1 MILVNDGSPAEAR
14 PSKGKEPADMPSEAD
29 VQVQSGHRKRGR
41 VASNIWDMFTKEE
54 RPATRKSAVCQNCN
68 MKVNYHKKTESVIVH
83 LNKCLEFRKLMNGMD
98 IEDRPEWYSGPK
110 KRRAPPAHSK
120 ALSLGTS
127 DSKSQSSIRSFALP
141 QVDAATK
148 MKFQKMIAYHYYCT
162 GTSFQRVED
171 QNLVQAVKMLQ
182 PDEGLLPSRK
192 KLAGELLDVCY
203 DDIKQKCDAK
213 LSSLSSDVCLVTD
226 GWSNIHN
233 EPVVNYIA
241 ASRPSLFIE
250 AVHTGEQGHTAE
262 WIAQDVG
269 RVIRKH
275 ANTIFAGAVTDNT
288 AANKKAWLL
297 LKGQFPDKFFQ
308 GCTSHTLHLLVK
320 DIFGAT
326 KTKKRGES
334 VATFPVG
341 YPFESLLIFAE
352 SCKDVVKFFHNHH
365 AVKVRLRG
373 MQLRESLPMLIKP
386 APTRWGSLQQCFS
399 SILKSEKLLFSIVSE
414 RDFVPAA
421 QTAALK
427 SESTRIKDIIT
438 DTAFVSQLNKALNI
452 LGPIDQL
459 IVKYQSDDV
468 PLSDVLPDFNKL
480 PTRFAASPT
489 REFLSH
495 EELQYL
501 TMLANQRFEFMYSD
515 AHGLA
520 YLLDPRYLGEGISHQ
535 HRSNLEDILINLP
548 LDSVPVT
555 DEKKSDVYMQYTE
568 FVIAAQNEKANS
580 TFRYKML
587 TGRRKTPLQ
596 YWQADGCVWKDL
608 QKIGVRIFS
617 MVTSSASSERNFS
630 TFGFVHSKLRN
641 SLGPA
646 KVDKLV
652 FIKTNYPAFS
662 DCKVEDESEFS
673 EADSSDGNSNV

>member
-1 MILVNDGSPAEAR
+1 MNTDQADDTMILVNDGSPAEAR

-110 KRRAPPAHSK
+110 KRGAPPAHSK

-171 QNLVQAVKMLQ
+171 QNLVQAVKMLR
-182 PDEGLLPSRK
+182 PDEGLLLSRK

-213 LSSLSSDVCLVTD
+213 LSSLSSAVCLVTD

-334 VATFPVG
+334 VATCPVG
-341 YPFESLLIFAE
+341 
-352 SCKDVVKFFHNHH
+352 
-365 AVKVRLRG
+365 
-373 MQLRESLPMLIKP
+373 
-386 APTRWGSLQQCFS
+386 
-399 SILKSEKLLFSIVSE
+399 
-414 RDFVPAA
+414 
-421 QTAALK
+421 
-427 SESTRIKDIIT
+427 
-438 DTAFVSQLNKALNI
+438 
-452 LGPIDQL
+452 
-459 IVKYQSDDV
+459 
-468 PLSDVLPDFNKL
+468 
-480 PTRFAASPT
+480 
-489 REFLSH
+489 
-495 EELQYL
+495 
-501 TMLANQRFEFMYSD
+501 
-515 AHGLA
+515 
-520 YLLDPRYLGEGISHQ
+520 
-535 HRSNLEDILINLP
+535 
-548 LDSVPVT
+548 
-555 DEKKSDVYMQYTE
+555 
-568 FVIAAQNEKANS
+568 
-580 TFRYKML
+580 
-587 TGRRKTPLQ
+587 
-596 YWQADGCVWKDL
+596 
-608 QKIGVRIFS
+608 
-617 MVTSSASSERNFS
+617 
-630 TFGFVHSKLRN
+630 
-641 SLGPA
+641 
-646 KVDKLV
+646 
-652 FIKTNYPAFS
+652 
-662 DCKVEDESEFS
+662 
-673 EADSSDGNSNV
+673 